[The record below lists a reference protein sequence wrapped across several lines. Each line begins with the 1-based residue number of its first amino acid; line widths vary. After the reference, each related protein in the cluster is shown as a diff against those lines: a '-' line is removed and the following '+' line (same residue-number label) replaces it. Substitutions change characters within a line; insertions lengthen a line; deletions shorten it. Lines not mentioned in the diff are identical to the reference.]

1 MSAYKP
7 VSESSPR
14 RKILFDAVQYDNVGH
29 YYLGYIAAIVKKEM
43 AKNPCELFDLIVAT
57 GETRGVFSKPLLAE
71 EALAEINRMAE
82 WLASSSKQI
91 AHSEQFANAVTVP
104 SPNSSDVGPI

>member
-1 MSAYKP
+1 MSAFRP
-7 VSESSPR
+7 ETETSPR

-57 GETRGVFSKPLLAE
+57 GGTRGVFSRPLLAE
-71 EALAEINRMAE
+71 EALAEIYKMAE
-82 WLASSSKQI
+82 WLESNKQAI
-91 AHSEQFANAVTVP
+91 TIPA
-104 SPNSSDVGPI
+104 NSSDVGPV

>member
-82 WLASSSKQI
+82 WLESSKI
-91 AHSEQFANAVTVP
+91 AHSEQFRNAVTVT